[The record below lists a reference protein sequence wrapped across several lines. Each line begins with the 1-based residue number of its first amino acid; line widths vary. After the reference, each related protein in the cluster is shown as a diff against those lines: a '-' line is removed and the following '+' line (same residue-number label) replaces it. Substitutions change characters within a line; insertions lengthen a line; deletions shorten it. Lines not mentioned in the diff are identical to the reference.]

1 MLFENIKKKSNMRD
15 KQQSRCSGI
24 FIGYTLFHCI
34 CTLLKPLIF
43 ILKFAFWGRKIL
55 FLRKKAIKQKTPF
68 QPPYFFLILPISQRF
83 NLGPSAPIHNCCS
96 KDPHIYTALHN
107 YFIMKFC
114 LSHGSHKTLL
124 PTREVGYI
132 RKPTLFYSSKK
143 HP

>member
-1 MLFENIKKKSNMRD
+1 MRTLKKIKHERQTAIKMFRHFHWLYSVSLYLYVTQTSYIYFKICLLRKKNPFP
-15 KQQSRCSGI
+15 K
-24 FIGYTLFHCI
+24 
-34 CTLLKPLIF
+34 
-43 ILKFAFWGRKIL
+43 
-55 FLRKKAIKQKTPF
+55 KKAIKQKTPF

-114 LSHGSHKTLL
+114 LSHGSHKILL